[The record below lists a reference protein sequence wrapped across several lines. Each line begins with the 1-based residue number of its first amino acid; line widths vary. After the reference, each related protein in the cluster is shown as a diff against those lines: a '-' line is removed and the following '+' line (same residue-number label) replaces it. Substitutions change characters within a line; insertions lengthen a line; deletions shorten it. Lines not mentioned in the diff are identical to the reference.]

1 MITVTAY
8 SWVPPIVQ
16 GLVRDLRVR
25 WALEE
30 AGLPYR
36 VELIDQRDKPADY
49 REWQPWSQVPAY
61 EEDGLRLFESG
72 AIVLHIAERSPAL
85 APRDPKAKARMTA
98 WLFAALNSVEPPL
111 QELAMIDLMHADKEW
126 AKVRR
131 PMVVEFVQRRLKG
144 LADALAGGEFL
155 EGGFTAADL
164 MMATVLRMA
173 RNTDLVEQAGLSDY
187 LGRCEAR
194 PAFQKALA
202 GQVQD
207 FQDAARGAPRAS
219 A

>member
-1 MITVTAY
+1 MITLTAY
-8 SWVPPIVQ
+8 NWVPPIVR

-30 AGLPYR
+30 AGLPYE
-36 VELIDQRDKPADY
+36 VHLIDQRSKPADY

-72 AIVLHIAERSPAL
+72 AIVQHIAEKSTAL
-85 APRDPKAKARMTA
+85 APADPDAKARMTC
-98 WLFAALNSVEPPL
+98 WLFAAINSVEPPM
-111 QELAMIDLMHADKEW
+111 QELALMDFMHAEKDW

-144 LADALAGGEFL
+144 LADALDGRDWL

-164 MMATVLRMA
+164 MMASVLRMA
-173 RNTDLVEQAGLSDY
+173 RGKGLLEEAGLDEY
-187 LGRCEAR
+187 LARCEAR
-194 PAFQKALA
+194 PAFQRALA
-202 GQVQD
+202 GQMAD
-207 FQDAARGAPRAS
+207 FKDAA
-219 A
+219 

>member
-8 SWVPPIVQ
+8 SWVPPIVR

-36 VELIDQRDKPADY
+36 VELIDLQNKPDDY

-72 AIVLHIAERSPAL
+72 AIVLRIAEKSPAL
-85 APRDPKAKARMTA
+85 SPEDPGAKARMTC
-98 WLFAALNSVEPPL
+98 WLFAAVNSVEPPM
-111 QELAMIDLMHADKEW
+111 QELALMDFMHKDKDW
-126 AKVRR
+126 AKERR

-144 LADALAGGEFL
+144 LADALDGQDFL
-155 EGGFTAADL
+155 DGGFTAADL
-164 MMATVLRMA
+164 MMATVLRMG
-173 RNTDLVEQAGLSDY
+173 RDNGLVEEAGLGDY
-187 LGRCEAR
+187 LRRCEAR
-194 PAFQKALA
+194 PAFEKALA
-202 GQVQD
+202 GQMAD
-207 FQDAARGAPRAS
+207 FKDAA
-219 A
+219 

>member
-30 AGLPYR
+30 AGLPYQ
-36 VELIDQRDKPADY
+36 VELIDLRNKPDDY

-72 AIVLHIAERSPAL
+72 AVVLHIAEKSPVL
-85 APRDPKAKARMTA
+85 APADPNARARMTA
-98 WLFAALNSVEPPL
+98 WLFAALNSVEPPM
-111 QELAMIDLMHADKEW
+111 QELAMIDFMHKEKDW

-131 PMVVEFVQRRLKG
+131 PMVVEFVQSRLKG
-144 LADALAGGEFL
+144 VADALAGRDYL
-155 EGGFTAADL
+155 EGDFTAADL
-164 MMATVLRMA
+164 IMSTVLRMA
-173 RNTDLVEQAGLSDY
+173 RLTDLVEEAGLADY
-187 LGRCEAR
+187 HRRCEAR
-194 PAFQKALA
+194 PAFQRALE
-202 GQVQD
+202 GQMAD
-207 FQDAARGAPRAS
+207 YKDAA
-219 A
+219 

>member
-30 AGLPYR
+30 AALPYQ
-36 VELIDQRDKPADY
+36 VELIDLRNKPDAY

-72 AIVLHIAERSPAL
+72 AIVLHIAEKSPAL
-85 APRDPKAKARMTA
+85 APADPKARERMIC

-111 QELAMIDLMHADKEW
+111 QELALLDFMHADKDW
-126 AKVRR
+126 AKQRR
-131 PMVVEFVQRRLKG
+131 PALVEWVQRRFQG
-144 LADALAGGEFL
+144 LAEAMAGGDYL
-155 EGGFTAADL
+155 EGGFNAADL

-173 RNTDLVEQAGLSDY
+173 KGKGLLEEAGLDAY
-187 LGRCEAR
+187 LARCEAR
-194 PAFQKALA
+194 PAFQRALA
-202 GQVQD
+202 AQMAD
-207 FQDAARGAPRAS
+207 FKDAA
-219 A
+219 

>member
-8 SWVPPIVQ
+8 SWVPPIVR

-36 VELIDQRDKPADY
+36 VQLIDLQDKPADY

-72 AIVLHIAERSPAL
+72 AIVLHIAEKSPAL
-85 APRDPKAKARMTA
+85 APEDVRAKAAMTC
-98 WLFAALNSVEPPL
+98 WLFAAINSVEPPL
-111 QELAMIDLMHADKEW
+111 QELVLIDFMHADKAW

-131 PMVVEFVQRRLKG
+131 PEVEAFVQRRFKG
-144 LADALAGGEFL
+144 LADSLAGRDYL

-164 MMATVLRMA
+164 MMASVLRMA
-173 RNTDLVEQAGLSDY
+173 RNTDLVDEAGLGDY
-187 LGRCEAR
+187 LARCEAR

-202 GQVQD
+202 AQMAD
-207 FQDAARGAPRAS
+207 FKDAA
-219 A
+219 

>member
-1 MITVTAY
+1 MITMTAY
-8 SWVPPIVQ
+8 NWVPPIVR

-36 VELIDQRDKPADY
+36 VELIDQRNKPDDY

-72 AIVLHIAERSPAL
+72 AIVLHIAEKSSAL
-85 APRDPKAKARMTA
+85 APKDPAGKARMTS

-111 QELAMIDLMHADKEW
+111 AELVMIDFMHADKEW

-131 PMVVEFVQRRLKG
+131 PMVEDFVKRRLKG
-144 LADALAGGEFL
+144 VADALGDREFL
-155 EGGFTAADL
+155 EGDFTAADL
-164 MMATVLRMA
+164 MMSTVLRMA
-173 RNTDLVEQAGLSDY
+173 GRTTLVEEAGLGDY
-187 LGRCEAR
+187 HRRCEAR
-194 PAFQKALA
+194 PAFVRALA
-202 GQVQD
+202 GQMGD
-207 FQDAARGAPRAS
+207 FKDAA
-219 A
+219 